1 MRPFLVKLA
10 AALVAYGPWGVFLL
24 SVIDS
29 MGVPLPAAMD
39 ALLLGVAAAS
49 AKSSQ
54 WHAWLAALMATLG
67 SLAGNIVLFQAA
79 RHGRRLLS
87 KSETPPGKRRRFEDW
102 FDRYGL
108 LTVFIPGVTPV
119 VPLPMKVFV
128 ISAGALRTSFVKF
141 LAVVLL
147 ARVIRYFGLAYLGLQ
162 LGADAEGFL
171 VRNGWTLAGAAL
183 AAAVALYL
191 AIRLTDRR
199 HQLS

>member
-29 MGVPLPAAMD
+29 VGVPLPAAMD

-49 AKSSQ
+49 AKTSQ

-79 RHGRRLLS
+79 RRGRRLLS
-87 KSETPPGKRRRFEDW
+87 KSEPPPGKRRRFEEW

-108 LTVFIPGVTPV
+108 MTVFIPGVTPV
-119 VPLPMKVFV
+119 IPLPMKVFV
-128 ISAGALRTSFVKF
+128 ISAGALHTPFVKF
-141 LAVVLL
+141 LAAVLL

-162 LGADAEGFL
+162 LGADAQGFL
-171 VRNGWTLAGAAL
+171 ARNGWALAGAAL
-183 AAAVALYL
+183 AMALALYL